1 MRRLHEV
8 AHQLQANSPGLKL
21 LHHYIATTC
30 VYSRRNSPIACDAKI
45 AVSTDLEVGVGVVEW
60 LELAVE
66 RLVVGVERVL
76 AARAPPDDLH
86 RHLDVI

>member
-1 MRRLHEV
+1 M
-8 AHQLQANSPGLKL
+8 KL
-21 LHHYIATTC
+21 LQRYIATPC

-66 RLVVGVERVL
+66 RLVVSVERVL

-86 RHLDVI
+86 RHLDVVQSLRSKHDTVT